1 MPKII
6 EDEVV
11 YQAVMQVV
19 LERGYAGATTR
30 QMANAAGIS
39 EVTLFRKYE
48 NKLQLVKQA
57 MESIIAQTDF
67 NAATQ
72 YTGNVF
78 ADLLKVVQAY
88 QDSAVKH
95 GQFIFILLS
104 ELPRYPDLF
113 DLLNTPLGIFAG
125 ISQLIAIYQA
135 EGILRQEHPMHALA
149 ALLGPLIYASMMQS
163 GLLTADIPPLD
174 LERHIA
180 HFLAGRQDWSRDQ
193 RNRKG
198 VFWR

>member
-67 NAATQ
+67 KAATQ

-78 ADLLKVVQAY
+78 ADLLRVVQAY
-88 QDSAVKH
+88 QESAVKH

-104 ELPRYPDLF
+104 ELPRYPDLS

-125 ISQLIAIYQA
+125 ISQLIAFYQA
-135 EGILRQEHPMHALA
+135 EGVLRQEHPMHALA

-163 GLLTADIPPLD
+163 GLLTVDIPPLD

-180 HFLAGRQDWSRDQ
+180 HFLAGRQDWSSDQ
-193 RNRKG
+193 RDRKG
-198 VFWR
+198 VFWG